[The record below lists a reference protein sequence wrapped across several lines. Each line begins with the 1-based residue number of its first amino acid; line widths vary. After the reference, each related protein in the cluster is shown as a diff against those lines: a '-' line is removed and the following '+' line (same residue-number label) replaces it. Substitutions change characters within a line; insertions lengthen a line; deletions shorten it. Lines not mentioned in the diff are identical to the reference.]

1 LRKKEE
7 GGQKGTY
14 RKLALELMQVYS
26 TMDIEQIAVLSA
38 DQNVNA
44 SLSSETEA
52 TSISSKLTKQL
63 DKRFKVLIQ
72 ASERT
77 PYEQYVVSSV
87 SYLLQQIFNQNSQNQ
102 NLKEAL
108 SELKEQQNVEKEQ
121 LQLEIS

>member
-14 RKLALELMQVYS
+14 RKLAQELMQVYS
-26 TMDIEQIAVLSA
+26 TMDIEQIVLLSS
-38 DQNVNA
+38 DQSVNA

-52 TSISSKLTKQL
+52 TSISTKLTKQL

-72 ASERT
+72 AQERT

-102 NLKEAL
+102 NLQEEL
-108 SELKEQQNVEKEQ
+108 NELKEQQNAEKEQ
-121 LQLEIS
+121 LQLEIT

>member
-1 LRKKEE
+1 LRNKEE

-14 RKLALELMQVYS
+14 RKLAQELMQVYS

-38 DQNVNA
+38 DQDVNA

-52 TSISSKLTKQL
+52 TSFSSKLTKRL

-87 SYLLQQIFNQNSQNQ
+87 SYLLQ
-102 NLKEAL
+102 
-108 SELKEQQNVEKEQ
+108 
-121 LQLEIS
+121 

>member
-1 LRKKEE
+1 MRKKEE

>member
-1 LRKKEE
+1 LLKDKEKLLKDHSENIQLRDAELERQKGEFQGQLRKKEE

-14 RKLALELMQVYS
+14 RKLAQELMQVYS
-26 TMDIEQIAVLSA
+26 TMDIEQIAVLSSE
-38 DQNVNA
+38 QNVNA

-87 SYLLQQIFNQNSQNQ
+87 SYLLQ
-102 NLKEAL
+102 
-108 SELKEQQNVEKEQ
+108 
-121 LQLEIS
+121 

>member
-1 LRKKEE
+1 
-7 GGQKGTY
+7 
-14 RKLALELMQVYS
+14 MQVYS

-38 DQNVNA
+38 DQDVNA

-52 TSISSKLTKQL
+52 TSFSSKLTKRL

-87 SYLLQQIFNQNSQNQ
+87 SYLLQ
-102 NLKEAL
+102 
-108 SELKEQQNVEKEQ
+108 
-121 LQLEIS
+121 

>member
-1 LRKKEE
+1 
-7 GGQKGTY
+7 
-14 RKLALELMQVYS
+14 MQVYS